1 MYSFRVDDKVT
12 KKAIGSIDASN
23 KKNNSLEELVD
34 SINKINHSLDLGGT
48 NMDVKVPTFE
58 RLDNVE
64 IDDNKIKTEA
74 EKELQ
79 SYKDAGYNKINTDTT
94 SKLEKLNTNKQSL
107 KNNYTDTISNLD
119 KYYDNARKTVSNDA
133 LSRGLARSSIVINEL
148 QAFTNEQL
156 NTYTRLNEELTNNIN
171 ALDFEINALEEEKDK
186 ALSQFD
192 IDYAEKLTS
201 KIASLKKDLE
211 NKQVE
216 ITKYNNEIAE
226 KEAEFNLKYKEL
238 ESDLEKA
245 DWSKQSDLIEIVGKY
260 GANVFEK
267 YKSNQVISLLDDYFA
282 GKSLSVINYELK
294 YNQSLKEALGK
305 YYDTV
310 VNHYG
315 G

>member
-12 KKAIGSIDASN
+12 KKAIGSIDASS

-58 RLDNVE
+58 RLDNVK

-79 SYKDAGYNKINTDTT
+79 SYKDAGYNKINSDAT

-192 IDYAEKLTS
+192 ID
-201 KIASLKKDLE
+201 
-211 NKQVE
+211 
-216 ITKYNNEIAE
+216 
-226 KEAEFNLKYKEL
+226 
-238 ESDLEKA
+238 
-245 DWSKQSDLIEIVGKY
+245 
-260 GANVFEK
+260 
-267 YKSNQVISLLDDYFA
+267 
-282 GKSLSVINYELK
+282 
-294 YNQSLKEALGK
+294 
-305 YYDTV
+305 
-310 VNHYG
+310 
-315 G
+315 